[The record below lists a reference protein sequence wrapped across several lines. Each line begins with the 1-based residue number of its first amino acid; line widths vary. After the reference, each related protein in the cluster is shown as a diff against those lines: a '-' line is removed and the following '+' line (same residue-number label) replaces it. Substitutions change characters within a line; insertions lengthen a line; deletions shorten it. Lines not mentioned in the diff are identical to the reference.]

1 MTAALIWSVIF
12 LGSGNLLQA
21 AERWHVIDKFGD
33 RVRVVNPPKQPAPPK
48 DTPAAEQ
55 PQADGDQPFSILG
68 GKSTGEA
75 A

>member
-1 MTAALIWSVIF
+1 MTAALVWSVIF

-21 AERWHVIDKFGD
+21 AERWHMVDKLGD
-33 RVRVVNPPKQPAPPK
+33 RLRVVNPVKQPAPPK
-48 DTPAAEQ
+48 DKPAAEQ
-55 PQADGDQPFSILG
+55 ADSEQPLSILG

>member
-1 MTAALIWSVIF
+1 MTAALIWSVVF

-21 AERWHVIDKFGD
+21 AERWHMVDKFGD
-33 RVRVVNPPKQPAPPK
+33 RLRVVNPARQPAAPK
-48 DTPAAEQ
+48 DRPAAEQ
-55 PQADGDQPFSILG
+55 PEADSDQPLSILG